1 MRNGL
6 RASYVNG
13 NSLLFFANQAHPAF
27 QEDVLISTLCC
38 QLAASAKH
46 SAFSE
51 AVDWRQRYFNTLTS
65 FRCPIVYRDVQ
76 NFPLNPDETIWARL
90 KGMLGK
96 RVSPSLI
103 DAAESAI
110 TSMTTPADHEASA
123 LLRKQTV
130 LLDSHNGCVLLP
142 PVPNVMNSMGDP
154 GSGTQESKEVYDVA
168 LQLGFMDAAPTMN
181 LVLLSF
187 KSASPVSGL
196 PLADLFSSGVIIGDL
211 HVAIVSAELDE
222 HDFGYFRQSLL
233 DKLGAR
239 REALCMEIAGVE
251 P

>member
-13 NSLLFFANQAHPAF
+13 NSLLFFADQASLAF
-27 QEDVLISTLCC
+27 QEDVLISTLYC

-46 SAFSE
+46 SAFNE
-51 AVDWRQRYFNTLTS
+51 AADWRQRYFNALTS
-65 FRCPIVYRDVQ
+65 FRCTIVYRDVQ
-76 NFPLNPDETIWARL
+76 NLPLDPDETIWARL

-96 RVSPSLI
+96 RVSAALI
-103 DAAESAI
+103 EAAETAI
-110 TSMTTPADHEASA
+110 TNLTTHADHEASA

-130 LLDSHNGCVLLP
+130 QLDSHN
-142 PVPNVMNSMGDP
+142 DP
-154 GSGTQESKEVYDVA
+154 DSGTQESKEVYDVA
-168 LQLGFMDAAPTMN
+168 LQLGFMDATPTMH
-181 LVLLSF
+181 LVLFSF

-196 PLADLFSSGVIIGDL
+196 PLADLFSSSVIIGDL

-222 HDFGYFRQSLL
+222 HDFGYFRQGLL
-233 DKLGAR
+233 DKLGSR
-239 REALCMEIAGVE
+239 REALCMEIAGVD